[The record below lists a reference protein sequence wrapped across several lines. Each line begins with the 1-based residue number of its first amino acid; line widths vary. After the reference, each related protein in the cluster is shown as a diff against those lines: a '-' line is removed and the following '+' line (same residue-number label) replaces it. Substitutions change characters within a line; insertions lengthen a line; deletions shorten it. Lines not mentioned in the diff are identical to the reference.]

1 MEAKSLTEAAGA
13 LARKSNE
20 SLAARRG
27 AGKPPNAV
35 SQWLRR
41 VVFYGLLVAV
51 GLAAVP
57 YGTAEPWSQSL
68 YGVFVFVL
76 TALALA
82 EIAVSRSWP
91 RSGWLWLMPPLAL
104 MLLLMLAQTLSFGSP
119 PALPLSAPV
128 WWTVSFDPY
137 ETRFAAFRLLTLMLT
152 GALLF
157 RYTDSPRRLRALV
170 FLVVG
175 IAVLSAGFALARM
188 AGQRT
193 EGFILPRLPVG
204 EKRAGQFISR
214 NHFAF
219 MLEMALGLL
228 LGLAAGRG
236 VRREKLALLLGP
248 ALLLWA
254 VLVMSGSRG
263 GLLALVAQIAF
274 IGLLFGA
281 VSAGSELSRSWALR
295 GVLFAVLLVGVVG
308 GTLFLGGDDLAS
320 RLSDSAA
327 EINNSQAFTAR
338 DKTNRAEI
346 WRATLQMFKE
356 RPLLGVGLGGYWTA
370 IPAYHDASGRL
381 TPRQAHNDYLEI
393 LASGGVIGFALAAWF
408 LILLVKRIRRQL
420 NSPDTF
426 RRAVC
431 FGASAG
437 LFGVAVHSLLD
448 FGLHIT
454 INALLFTVLV
464 VLATAGGGIAR
475 HSSRRETATLPP
487 TLAYAGAVA
496 GALLCLWGAWGFGWM
511 GFSRLLGDYAR
522 IGDSRAPQQ
531 FEAAQSSV
539 AATPNDA
546 DAHSA
551 LGLTL
556 LAQQRPAEA
565 LQAFAQA
572 IAVRPRDYV
581 LWLQLGRAQDI
592 TGREKEAAAP
602 FREAA
607 RLAPRYAQPPWQ
619 LGNLLF
625 RRGQTAEGLAEMRR
639 AAQSD
644 PELFPVFTDLAWGAS
659 EGDAAKVIATVNPE
673 RNAERLALGRYLL
686 KKERIGEAVAQFRAA
701 GELPAPER
709 ERLIQ
714 DFFNAKAFR
723 EAYELRYGNKPA
735 GLVNGDFEEET
746 RAGETAFGWRWQK
759 NEPGVAYALDPN
771 QPHGGKYSFSLTYKN
786 QDNPE
791 RETLA
796 QLVAV
801 EPGARYRLTFAAR
814 AANMAAASW
823 PTLYV
828 ADAAQGGTYI
838 GKTEIRAG
846 EGWQNYAAEFTTSAK
861 TGGVTLYLRRPA
873 CDGGPC
879 ALFGTLWL
887 DSFVLKKN

>member
-1 MEAKSLTEAAGA
+1 METKSLTEGNGA
-13 LARKSNE
+13 LARRGGIDEPK
-20 SLAARRG
+20 AA
-27 AGKPPNAV
+27 AK
-35 SQWLRR
+35 WLGRII
-41 VVFYGLLVAV
+41 FYGLLASIA
-51 GLAAVP
+51 LAAVP

-68 YGVFVFVL
+68 YGVFVFLL
-76 TALALA
+76 TGLALV

-91 RSGWLWLMPPLAL
+91 RSDWLWLILPLSG
-104 MLLLMLAQTLSFGSP
+104 LLALMLAQTVAVGASP
-119 PALPLSAPV
+119 TLPLPV
-128 WWTVSFDPY
+128 PAWWTISFDPY
-137 ETRFAAFRLLTLMLT
+137 ETRFAAFRWLTLMLT

-157 RYTDSPRRLRALV
+157 RYTDSPRRLRALL
-170 FLVVG
+170 FLVVSV
-175 IAVLSAGFALARM
+175 AVLSAGFALARI
-188 AGQRT
+188 AGQKT

-228 LGLAAGRG
+228 LGLMAGRG
-236 VRREKLALLLGP
+236 ARREKLALLLGP

-263 GLLALVAQIAF
+263 GLLAFVAQIVF
-274 IGLLFGA
+274 VGLLFGV
-281 VSAGSELSRSWALR
+281 VSGGSALSRSWALR
-295 GVLFAVLLVGVVG
+295 VVLLGGLLASVIG
-308 GTLFLGGDDLAS
+308 GTLLLGGDDLAA
-320 RLSDSAA
+320 RFSDSAA
-327 EINNSQAFTAR
+327 EINNAQAFTAS

-346 WRATLQMFKE
+346 WRASWQMFKE
-356 RPLLGVGLGGYWTA
+356 QPLFGVGLGGYWTA
-370 IPAYHDASGRL
+370 IPAYHYASGRL

-393 LASGGVIGFALAAWF
+393 LASGGVVGFALAAWF
-408 LILLVKRIRRQL
+408 LVLLARRIRKRL
-420 NSPDTF
+420 ASPDTF

-431 FGASAG
+431 FGAAVG

-454 INALLFTVLV
+454 INALLFTVLCV
-464 VLATAGGGIAR
+464 MATADERVAERRAR
-475 HSSRRETATLPP
+475 RDP
-487 TLAYAGAVA
+487 TVDAPARALGAWAYAGAVV
-496 GALLCLWGAWGFGWM
+496 GVFLCLWGAYSFAWM
-511 GFSRLLGDYAR
+511 GLSRLLGDYAR
-522 IGDSRAPQQ
+522 MGDSRSPQQ
-531 FEAAQSSV
+531 FDAAQRAA

-556 LAQQRPAEA
+556 LAQQRQDEA

-592 TGREKEAAAP
+592 VGREQEAVAP

-619 LGNLLF
+619 LGNILF
-625 RRGQTAEGLAEMRR
+625 RQGKIADGLAELRR

-644 PELFPVFTDLAWGAS
+644 PELFPTFVDLAWGAND
-659 EGDAAKVIATVNPE
+659 GDAAKVIDAVKPE
-673 RNAERLALGRYLL
+673 KPPERLALGRYLL
-686 KKERIGEAVAQFRAA
+686 KKEKVSEAVAQFRAA

-709 ERLIQ
+709 ERLVQ
-714 DFFNAKAFR
+714 DLFNAKAFR
-723 EAYELRYGNKPA
+723 EAYEIWHGNKPA
-735 GLVNGDFEEET
+735 GVVNGDFEEET

-759 NEPGVAYALDPN
+759 GEPGVSYARDPN
-771 QPHGGKYSFSLTYKN
+771 QPHSGKFSFSLTYKN

-801 EPGARYRLTFAAR
+801 APRSRYRLTFAAR
-814 AANMAAASW
+814 TANLAAANW

-838 GKTEIRAG
+838 GRTEIKAS
-846 EGWQNYAAEFTTSAK
+846 EGWQTYAVDFVTSEK
-861 TGGVTLYLRRPA
+861 TSGVILYLRRQPCA
-873 CDGGPC
+873 GGPC
-879 ALFGTLWL
+879 AMFGTLWL
-887 DSFVLKKN
+887 DSFTLK